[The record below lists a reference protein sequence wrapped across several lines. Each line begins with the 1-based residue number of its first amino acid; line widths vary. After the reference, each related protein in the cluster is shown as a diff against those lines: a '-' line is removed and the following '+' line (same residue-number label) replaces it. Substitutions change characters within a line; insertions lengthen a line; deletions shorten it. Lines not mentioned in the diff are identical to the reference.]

1 MRKLGPQGY
10 TRWRFIGSTLTAMNS
25 QAGES
30 NSGAAVRGLLLVLV
44 AVVVGVLLLRSVDD
58 PDEVVATGTTPAI
71 EAGDTLPA
79 VTQPPATTSAAAAGG
94 TGGGETVSTVVVSTT
109 QAPATDT
116 TSADAEPFQPRPAA
130 EVSVQVANSTTVR
143 GAAGRLTDRFKT
155 LSYITKS
162 PTNYLG
168 TPLERTRI
176 YYQPGSLL
184 EARAIAGVLELD
196 ADNDIF
202 TMLADTSA
210 VQGFETPDVLV
221 ALGTDLAE

>member
-1 MRKLGPQGY
+1 
-10 TRWRFIGSTLTAMNS
+10 MNS

-58 PDEVVATGTTPAI
+58 PDDTVVTDTAPPA
-71 EAGDTLPA
+71 APGDTLP
-79 VTQPPATTSAAAAGG
+79 TATEAPTPTSAADAGDSG
-94 TGGGETVSTVVVSTT
+94 SAPVATVAPTVTV
-109 QAPATDT
+109 APATDT
-116 TSADAEPFQPRPAA
+116 TSAGAEPFQPRPAA

-155 LSYITKS
+155 LSYITKT
-162 PTNYLG
+162 PTNYVG
-168 TPLERTRI
+168 TPLDRTRV

-196 ADNDIF
+196 ADNDVF
-202 TMLADTSA
+202 PMLADTSA
-210 VQGFETPDVLV
+210 VQGFETPDVLL

>member
-1 MRKLGPQGY
+1 
-10 TRWRFIGSTLTAMNS
+10 MNS

-58 PDEVVATGTTPAI
+58 PDEVVATDAEPAA
-71 EAGDTLPA
+71 EPGDTLPP
-79 VTQPPATTSAAAAGG
+79 VTQPTATTDAA
-94 TGGGETVSTVVVSTT
+94 TGGDTSAGETVSTVAATPTT
-109 QAPATDT
+109 APATDA

-130 EVSVQVANSTTVR
+130 EVSIQVANSTTVR

-168 TPLERTRI
+168 TPLERTRL

-196 ADNDIF
+196 ADNDVF

-210 VQGFETPDVLV
+210 VQSFETPDVLV
-221 ALGTDLAE
+221 TLGTDLAE

>member
-1 MRKLGPQGY
+1 
-10 TRWRFIGSTLTAMNS
+10 MNS

-58 PDEVVATGTTPAI
+58 PDDTTVTDTAPPA
-71 EAGDTLPA
+71 APGDTLPTA
-79 VTQPPATTSAAAAGG
+79 TEAPTPTSSAADAGVTGSGTVTTVATSVTAAPATAT
-94 TGGGETVSTVVVSTT
+94 
-109 QAPATDT
+109 ATDT
-116 TSADAEPFQPRPAA
+116 TSAGAEPFQPRPAA

-155 LSYITKS
+155 LSYITKT
-162 PTNYLG
+162 PTNYVG
-168 TPLERTRI
+168 TPIDRTRI

-196 ADNDIF
+196 ADNDVF
-202 TMLADTSA
+202 PMLADTSA
-210 VQGFETPDVLV
+210 VQGFETPDVLL

>member
-1 MRKLGPQGY
+1 
-10 TRWRFIGSTLTAMNS
+10 MNS

-58 PDEVVATGTTPAI
+58 PDEVVATDTAPVAEPG
-71 EAGDTLPA
+71 ETLPA
-79 VTQPPATTSAAAAGG
+79 VTQPPATTGAPADDDLSGDGA
-94 TGGGETVSTVVVSTT
+94 VSTVVVTT
-109 QAPATDT
+109 TAPAATDPAD
-116 TSADAEPFQPRPAA
+116 ADAEPFQPRPAS
-130 EVSVQVANSTTVR
+130 EVSIQVANSTTVR

-184 EARAIAGVLELD
+184 EARAIAGVLQLD
-196 ADNDIF
+196 ADNDVF
-202 TMLADTSA
+202 TMLADTAA
-210 VQGFETPDVLV
+210 VQSFDAPHVLV
-221 ALGTDLAE
+221 TLGTDLAE

>member
-1 MRKLGPQGY
+1 
-10 TRWRFIGSTLTAMNS
+10 MNS

-58 PDEVVATGTTPAI
+58 PDDEVVTDTAPPA
-71 EAGDTLPA
+71 APGDTLPTA
-79 VTQPPATTSAAAAGG
+79 TEAPTPTTGAADSGTAPVATVATTVTA
-94 TGGGETVSTVVVSTT
+94 
-109 QAPATDT
+109 APATDT
-116 TSADAEPFQPRPAA
+116 TSAGAEPFQPRPAA

-155 LSYITKS
+155 LSYITKT
-162 PTNYLG
+162 PTNYVG
-168 TPLERTRI
+168 TPIDRTRI

-196 ADNDIF
+196 ADNDVF
-202 TMLADTSA
+202 PMLADTSA

>member
-1 MRKLGPQGY
+1 
-10 TRWRFIGSTLTAMNS
+10 MNS

-58 PDEVVATGTTPAI
+58 PDDTTVTDTTAPAASSDTSPTATEVPTP
-71 EAGDTLPA
+71 
-79 VTQPPATTSAAAAGG
+79 TTSATDA
-94 TGGGETVSTVVVSTT
+94 TGSVATVATTVTA
-109 QAPATDT
+109 APATET
-116 TSADAEPFQPRPAA
+116 TSAGAAPFEPRPAA

-155 LSYITKS
+155 LSYITKT
-162 PTNYLG
+162 PTNYVG
-168 TPLERTRI
+168 TPIDRMRV

-196 ADNDIF
+196 ADNDVF
-202 TMLADTSA
+202 PMLADTSA
-210 VQGFETPDVLV
+210 VQGYETPDVLI
-221 ALGTDLAE
+221 ALGSDLAE

>member
-1 MRKLGPQGY
+1 
-10 TRWRFIGSTLTAMNS
+10 MNS

-58 PDEVVATGTTPAI
+58 PDDEVTTDTAPPA
-71 EAGDTLPA
+71 APGDTLPTA
-79 VTQPPATTSAAAAGG
+79 TEAPTPTSGAGDAGDTGTAPVATVAPTVTA
-94 TGGGETVSTVVVSTT
+94 
-109 QAPATDT
+109 APATDT
-116 TSADAEPFQPRPAA
+116 TSAGAEPFQPRPAA

-155 LSYITKS
+155 LSYITNT
-162 PTNYLG
+162 PTNYVG
-168 TPLERTRI
+168 TPLDRTRI

-196 ADNDIF
+196 ADNDVF
-202 TMLADTSA
+202 PMLADTSA

>member
-1 MRKLGPQGY
+1 
-10 TRWRFIGSTLTAMNS
+10 MNS

-58 PDEVVATGTTPAI
+58 PDEIVTTDPVSSV
-71 EAGDTLPA
+71 GPGSTLPA
-79 VTQPPATTSAAAAGG
+79 VAQPPPTTGAGDPI
-94 TGGGETVSTVVVSTT
+94 GEVPASTVAVSTT
-109 QAPATDT
+109 TAQAPDT
-116 TSADAEPFQPRPAA
+116 TSSEAEPFQPRPAA
-130 EVSVQVANSTTVR
+130 EISVQVANSTTVR

-196 ADNDIF
+196 ADNDVF
-202 TMLADTSA
+202 TMLTDTSA

>member
-1 MRKLGPQGY
+1 
-10 TRWRFIGSTLTAMNS
+10 MNR

-58 PDEVVATGTTPAI
+58 PDEVVATDTTPVA
-71 EAGDTLPA
+71 EPGDTLPA
-79 VTQPPATTSAAAAGG
+79 VTQPPATTGAPADGG
-94 TGGGETVSTVVVSTT
+94 TTDVDTVSTVVVATT
-109 QAPATDT
+109 TPTATDT

-130 EVSVQVANSTTVR
+130 EVSIQVANSTTVR

-168 TPLERTRI
+168 APLERTRI

-196 ADNDIF
+196 ADNDVF

-210 VQGFETPDVLV
+210 VQRFETPDVLLT
-221 ALGTDLAE
+221 LGSDLAE

>member
-1 MRKLGPQGY
+1 
-10 TRWRFIGSTLTAMNS
+10 MNS

-58 PDEVVATGTTPAI
+58 PDDTTVTDTAPPA
-71 EAGDTLPA
+71 APGDTLP
-79 VTQPPATTSAAAAGG
+79 TATEAPTPTSSAAAVDAGSG
-94 TGGGETVSTVVVSTT
+94 TVATVATTVTA
-109 QAPATDT
+109 APATDT
-116 TSADAEPFQPRPAA
+116 TSAGAEPFQPRPAA

-155 LSYITKS
+155 LSYITKT
-162 PTNYLG
+162 PTNYVG
-168 TPLERTRI
+168 TPIDRTRI
-176 YYQPGSLL
+176 YYQAGSLL

-196 ADNDIF
+196 ADNDVF
-202 TMLADTSA
+202 PMLADTSA

>member
-1 MRKLGPQGY
+1 
-10 TRWRFIGSTLTAMNS
+10 MNS

-58 PDEVVATGTTPAI
+58 PDNAVVPDTTPAA
-71 EAGDTLPA
+71 ELGDTLP
-79 VTQPPATTSAAAAGG
+79 PA
-94 TGGGETVSTVVVSTT
+94 T
-109 QAPATDT
+109 QAPTPTTAVSGATGTDPVTTVEPPVTEDPSTDT
-116 TSADAEPFQPRPAA
+116 TSAGAEPFQPRPAA

-155 LSYITKS
+155 LSYITNS
-162 PTNYLG
+162 PTNYVG
-168 TPLERTRI
+168 TPLDLTRI

-196 ADNDIF
+196 ADNDVF
-202 TMLADTSA
+202 PMLADTSA
-210 VQGFETPDVLV
+210 VSDFETPDVLV

>member
-1 MRKLGPQGY
+1 
-10 TRWRFIGSTLTAMNS
+10 MNS

-58 PDEVVATGTTPAI
+58 PDDTTVTDTAPPA
-71 EAGDTLPA
+71 APGDTLP
-79 VTQPPATTSAAAAGG
+79 TATEAPTPTSAAESGAAPVA
-94 TGGGETVSTVVVSTT
+94 TVAPAVTA
-109 QAPATDT
+109 APATDT
-116 TSADAEPFQPRPAA
+116 TSAGAEPFQPRPAA

-155 LSYITKS
+155 LSYITKT
-162 PTNYLG
+162 PTNYVG
-168 TPLERTRI
+168 TPIDRTRI

-196 ADNDIF
+196 ADNDVF
-202 TMLADTSA
+202 PMLADPSA

>member
-1 MRKLGPQGY
+1 
-10 TRWRFIGSTLTAMNS
+10 MNS

-58 PDEVVATGTTPAI
+58 PDEVVTTDTAPAA
-71 EAGDTLPA
+71 EPGDTLPA
-79 VTQPPATTSAAAAGG
+79 VTQAPATTAAAPSGNENG
-94 TGGGETVSTVVVSTT
+94 VIPVTTVAV
-109 QAPATDT
+109 PATQPPSSVT
-116 TSADAEPFQPRPAA
+116 TPAEAEPFEPRAAA

-143 GAAGRLTDRFKT
+143 GAASRLTDRFKT
-155 LSYITKS
+155 LSYITKA

-168 TPLERTRI
+168 TPLDQTRI

-196 ADNDIF
+196 ADNDVF

-221 ALGTDLAE
+221 ALGSDLAE

>member
-1 MRKLGPQGY
+1 
-10 TRWRFIGSTLTAMNS
+10 MNS

-58 PDEVVATGTTPAI
+58 PDDAAVTDTTPPPELGETI
-71 EAGDTLPA
+71 
-79 VTQPPATTSAAAAGG
+79 PPATQATTPTTAAAG
-94 TGGGETVSTVVVSTT
+94 TGGADPNTVTTV
-109 QAPATDT
+109 APPVTADPSTDT
-116 TSADAEPFQPRPAA
+116 TAAGAEPFQPRPAA
-130 EVSVQVANSTTVR
+130 EVSIQVANSTTVR

-155 LSYITKS
+155 LSYITNT
-162 PTNYLG
+162 PTNYVG
-168 TPLERTRI
+168 TPLDRTRI

-196 ADNDIF
+196 ADNDVF
-202 TMLADTSA
+202 PMLADPSA
-210 VQGFETPDVLV
+210 VQDFKTPDVLV

>member
-1 MRKLGPQGY
+1 
-10 TRWRFIGSTLTAMNS
+10 MNS

-58 PDEVVATGTTPAI
+58 ADEVVTTDTAPAA
-71 EAGDTLPA
+71 EPGDTLPA
-79 VTQPPATTSAAAAGG
+79 VTQPPATTGAPSDGG
-94 TGGGETVSTVVVSTT
+94 TTGGDTVSTVVVATT
-109 QAPATDT
+109 TPAATDT
-116 TSADAEPFQPRPAA
+116 TSTDAEPFQPRPAA
-130 EVSVQVANSTTVR
+130 EVSIQVANSTTVR

-196 ADNDIF
+196 ADNDVF
-202 TMLADTSA
+202 TMLADTAA
-210 VQGFETPDVLV
+210 VQSFETPDVLV
-221 ALGTDLAE
+221 TLGTDLAE

>member
-1 MRKLGPQGY
+1 
-10 TRWRFIGSTLTAMNS
+10 MNR

-58 PDEVVATGTTPAI
+58 PDEVVETDTTTATEPGA
-71 EAGDTLPA
+71 TLPA
-79 VTQPPATTSAAAAGG
+79 VTQPPATTGAPADGG
-94 TGGGETVSTVVVSTT
+94 TTDVDTVSTVVVATT
-109 QAPATDT
+109 TPTVTDT

-130 EVSVQVANSTTVR
+130 EVSIQVANSTTVR

-168 TPLERTRI
+168 APLERTRI

-196 ADNDIF
+196 ADNDVF

-210 VQGFETPDVLV
+210 VQRFETPDVLLT
-221 ALGTDLAE
+221 LGSDLAE